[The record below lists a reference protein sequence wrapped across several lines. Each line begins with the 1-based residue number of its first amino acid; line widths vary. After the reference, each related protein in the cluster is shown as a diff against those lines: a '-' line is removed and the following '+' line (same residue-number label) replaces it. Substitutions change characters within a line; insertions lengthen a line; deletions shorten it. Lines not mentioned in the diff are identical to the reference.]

1 MDDEPTKPDETDDT
15 YSAPS
20 FDWRLRLLPAIV
32 AALLSPIVIDG
43 MISAVAH
50 SMHREPGVVV
60 MVIVVSVEIAKFC
73 LLATW
78 LAWGGSRAVLR
89 VIVVFISLL
98 FTCVIFGVAG
108 EPGATQFWSM
118 LLLVQIFLACLIA
131 LPKLW
136 GCRWFSAE
144 ELPLADPAA
153 ANSLGKR
160 VRQFSLV
167 DLFMW
172 TATVAV
178 VSGIVR
184 WLGFP
189 TDVLENNI
197 GEFIFASLVLLY
209 AVAVFAVGTLLSI
222 WIAMSPSP
230 RIKRRVTIS
239 SIGMTAAI
247 SPVLLMV
254 MASAGRESGQ
264 IVLFLLAT
272 TALSML
278 LVAGP
283 LAVLRSFGDRVVRI
297 RRYNRPIQQTTEP
310 AGPLGRQEPTQSA
323 W

>member
-1 MDDEPTKPDETDDT
+1 MDDEPDKPAETDEI
-15 YSAPS
+15 YSVPS
-20 FDWRLRLLPAIV
+20 FDRRLRLLPAIV

-43 MISAVAH
+43 MISAAAH
-50 SMHREPGVVV
+50 SFNHEPGLFVMVVV
-60 MVIVVSVEIAKFC
+60 ASVEIAKFC

-78 LAWGGSRAVLR
+78 LAWGGSRAVVR
-89 VIVVFISLL
+89 VIVVFISLMI
-98 FTCVIFGVAG
+98 TCLIFGMGG

-118 LLLVQIFLACLIA
+118 LLLVQILLACLIA

-144 ELPLADPAA
+144 ELPLADPVV

-160 VRQFSLV
+160 MRQFSLV

-178 VSGIVR
+178 VSGIIR

-197 GEFIFASLVLLY
+197 GEFIFVFLALLY

-222 WIAMSPSP
+222 WIAMPQSP
-230 RIKRRVTIS
+230 RIGRRVTIS
-239 SIGMTAAI
+239 SFGMTAAI
-247 SPVLLMV
+247 SPVLLTV
-254 MASAGRESGQ
+254 MASAGREAGE
-264 IVLFLLAT
+264 IVLFLFAT

-283 LAVLRSFGDRVVRI
+283 LMVLRSFGDRVVRI
-297 RRYNRPIQQTTEP
+297 RRYNRPILQTS
-310 AGPLGRQEPTQSA
+310 SA
-323 W
+323 TLPR

>member
-1 MDDEPTKPDETDDT
+1 MDDEPVKPAETDEI
-15 YSAPS
+15 YSVPN
-20 FDWRLRLLPAIV
+20 FDWRMRLLPAIV
-32 AALLSPIVIDG
+32 AALLTPIVIDG

-60 MVIVVSVEIAKFC
+60 LVIVVSVEIAKFC

-78 LAWGGSRAVLR
+78 LAWGGSRAVVR

-98 FTCVIFGVAG
+98 FTCVIFGGAG
-108 EPGATQFWSM
+108 EPGATQLWSA
-118 LLLVQIFLACLIA
+118 LLLIQIFLACLIA
-131 LPKLW
+131 LPRLQ
-136 GCRWFSAE
+136 GCHWFSAE
-144 ELPLADPAA
+144 ELPIDNCAA
-153 ANSLGKR
+153 AATLR
-160 VRQFSLV
+160 RRARQFSLV
-167 DLFMW
+167 DLFVW

-189 TDVLENNI
+189 VALLEDDSIFDFLIFFYGLAVL
-197 GEFIFASLVLLY
+197 
-209 AVAVFAVGTLLSI
+209 AVGTLLSI
-222 WIAMSPSP
+222 WIAMPQSP
-230 RIKRRVTIS
+230 RIGRRVTIS

-254 MASAGRESGQ
+254 MASAGREAGE

-283 LAVLRSFGDRVVRI
+283 LAVLRSFGDRVVWI
-297 RRYNRPIQQTTEP
+297 RRYNRSIQQTAKP
-310 AGPLGRQEPTQSA
+310 AGPISRQEPT
-323 W
+323 

>member
-1 MDDEPTKPDETDDT
+1 MDDEFIKPAATDEI
-15 YSAPS
+15 YSVPS

-50 SMHREPGVVV
+50 SMHREPSVVV
-60 MVIVVSVEIAKFC
+60 MVIVVSVEIGKFC

-78 LAWGGSRAVLR
+78 LAWGGSRAVVR

-136 GCRWFSAE
+136 GCRWFSVE

-153 ANSLGKR
+153 AHSLGKR

-178 VSGIVR
+178 VSGIIR
-184 WLGFP
+184 WLGLP
-189 TDVLENNI
+189 GDLIIITSD
-197 GEFIFASLVLLY
+197 EFILELLLLLY
-209 AVAVFAVGTLLSI
+209 VVALLAVGSLLSI
-222 WIAMSPSP
+222 WIAMPPSP
-230 RIKRRVTIS
+230 RISRRVTIS

-254 MASAGRESGQ
+254 MASAGREAGE
-264 IVLFLLAT
+264 IVLFLFAT

-297 RRYNRPIQQTTEP
+297 RRYNRPIQQP
-310 AGPLGRQEPTQSA
+310 AKPTGALSRQEPT
-323 W
+323 